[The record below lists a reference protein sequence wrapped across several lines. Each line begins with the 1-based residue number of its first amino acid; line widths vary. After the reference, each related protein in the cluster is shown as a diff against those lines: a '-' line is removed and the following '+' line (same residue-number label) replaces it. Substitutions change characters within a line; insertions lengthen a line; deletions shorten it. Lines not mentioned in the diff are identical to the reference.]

1 MTAHTL
7 AQAIALDSQLVTLTV
22 RFLAVGALA
31 RAAPAVLERLRG
43 AALAA
48 LQQFVFESV
57 GVAFED
63 VGTRSLNFEF
73 VACAVVAVLAIA
85 GRPTLHASREAFA
98 VHLQT
103 L

>member
-48 LQQFVFESV
+48 L
-57 GVAFED
+57 
-63 VGTRSLNFEF
+63 
-73 VACAVVAVLAIA
+73 
-85 GRPTLHASREAFA
+85 
-98 VHLQT
+98 
-103 L
+103 